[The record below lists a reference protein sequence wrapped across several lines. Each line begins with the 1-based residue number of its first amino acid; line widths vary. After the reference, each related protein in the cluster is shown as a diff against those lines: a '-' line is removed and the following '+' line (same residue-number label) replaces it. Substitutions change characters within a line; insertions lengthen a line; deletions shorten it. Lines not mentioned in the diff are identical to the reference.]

1 MTFDGKLIIGIG
13 LGVIAGAVVLL
24 WVIVQIYTR
33 TDNPAVQE
41 HLKPLLYLI
50 DQAADN
56 LEISQKRAQV
66 IIAIQ
71 QALMWKR
78 IILPMFV
85 VGLVLDLLVK
95 IIRKVGCP
103 DLHQDKPNGEEAQP

>member
-1 MTFDGKLIIGIG
+1 MELKIIAGIG
-13 LGVIAGAVVLL
+13 LGVVAGAVLLL
-24 WVIVQIYTR
+24 WAIVQVYAR

-41 HLKPLLYLI
+41 HLRTLLYLI

-56 LEISQKRAQV
+56 MEISQKRAQV

-85 VGLVLDLLVK
+85 VGLVLDMLVK

-103 DLHQDKPNGEEAQP
+103 DLHQDKTGREEAQP